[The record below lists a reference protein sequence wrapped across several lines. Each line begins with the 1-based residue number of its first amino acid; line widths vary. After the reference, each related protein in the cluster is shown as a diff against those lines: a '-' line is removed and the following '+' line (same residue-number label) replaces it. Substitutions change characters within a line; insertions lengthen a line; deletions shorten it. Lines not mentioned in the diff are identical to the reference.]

1 MYCTASRYHL
11 QLQLRAGANGSHT
24 HTTRL
29 QQAAAAKYYK
39 KNKTWKKNREII
51 NLQATNHLLPPLAL
65 SDLDIMLYNKS
76 LWWFILMIS
85 CCTIS
90 L

>member
-39 KNKTWKKNREII
+39 KNKTWKKTEKSSISKPRTIFF
-51 NLQATNHLLPPLAL
+51 LP
-65 SDLDIMLYNKS
+65 
-76 LWWFILMIS
+76 
-85 CCTIS
+85 
-90 L
+90 